1 MSPPALPPSAPP
13 PLQPLIAVL
22 HLTVVITPSSV
33 LGSVCPGRGD
43 GQCPCLSASIKLCES
58 TLSTLKSSI
67 ATLLPSYS
75 QSLMRVL
82 RADTFDATGI
92 FGDGATEAQ
101 KEVTYAEVQIGLES
115 NHPVLADAALEQ
127 ILIGALIASAS
138 GTGSWQTT
146 PPFLPLRSMLT
157 ETTVNATTGAQIDAP
172 QTLYTAF
179 QPPSPPS
186 ENVLN
191 VLASTLE
198 LSPTSPPPPLPR
210 GSDDTLVW
218 LIPVSIVAGLICVAL
233 VCINA
238 YCVLRMVR
246 KPSTRVADEGGGV
259 SRSSRREGES
269 KSKKV
274 VVGQH
279 GKGRGRARVRSASG
293 AEPSEDDESGAPPS
307 ASADEDDDEAS
318 VESPSERSPAEA
330 RPRSLSPHGRRC
342 GGQNWTT
349 VTYEPPSRHF
359 LSDARFQVGPG
370 GKPTYVLPP
379 VQVAPSTRRSS
390 ATRGGFVDSAP
401 PERFGPVTSA
411 AGATPVNLGPA
422 PWIPSNSPHRAP
434 PSLALRRLGGGPV
447 SGSLAMSGGG
457 RDVPIAG
464 TYANAGANLAPAGAN
479 LYSASARARARGN
492 VRRAEGAEGAHAVGY
507 GLGPASCAAESV
519 YAAAGMSCGVGECA
533 PTPLR
538 HMAPPVAATPRMASH
553 TAPPEMRLA
562 QTRPPPPTADAPPSS
577 SRTPTKSATSR
588 SGCSKPAASKSAA
601 QATAPPPELVLAARA
616 RERVRSRR
624 EQRARSESP

>member
-1 MSPPALPPSAPP
+1 M
-13 PLQPLIAVL
+13 

-246 KPSTRVADEGGGV
+246 P
-259 SRSSRREGES
+259 
-269 KSKKV
+269 
-274 VVGQH
+274 
-279 GKGRGRARVRSASG
+279 
-293 AEPSEDDESGAPPS
+293 
-307 ASADEDDDEAS
+307 
-318 VESPSERSPAEA
+318 
-330 RPRSLSPHGRRC
+330 
-342 GGQNWTT
+342 
-349 VTYEPPSRHF
+349 
-359 LSDARFQVGPG
+359 
-370 GKPTYVLPP
+370 
-379 VQVAPSTRRSS
+379 
-390 ATRGGFVDSAP
+390 
-401 PERFGPVTSA
+401 
-411 AGATPVNLGPA
+411 
-422 PWIPSNSPHRAP
+422 
-434 PSLALRRLGGGPV
+434 
-447 SGSLAMSGGG
+447 
-457 RDVPIAG
+457 PIARDLRLQ
-464 TYANAGANLAPAGAN
+464 TC
-479 LYSASARARARGN
+479 ARR
-492 VRRAEGAEGAHAVGY
+492 
-507 GLGPASCAAESV
+507 
-519 YAAAGMSCGVGECA
+519 
-533 PTPLR
+533 
-538 HMAPPVAATPRMASH
+538 PVPRPH
-553 TAPPEMRLA
+553 P
-562 QTRPPPPTADAPPSS
+562 
-577 SRTPTKSATSR
+577 
-588 SGCSKPAASKSAA
+588 
-601 QATAPPPELVLAARA
+601 
-616 RERVRSRR
+616 
-624 EQRARSESP
+624 